1 MNNIPPL
8 RSDEIQP
15 WLDPDSL
22 VDPWDVDDSNS
33 EFKEGMSPRE
43 IAEIITNRL
52 IKIVRED
59 FARIK
64 ANVQA
69 DKSKEVNA

>member
-43 IAEIITNRL
+43 TAKIISDYV
-52 IKIVRED
+52 IKLVRED